1 VIKLFS
7 VKKVSIICHACISYF
22 SWFCLTRFSRVTSRV
37 SLDTVRP
44 LPMFMGVTGQG
55 LCFAPDAFTPPA
67 KKLDKSTHEKIKTR
81 MKMNFAFF
89 LSNYAVVAALV
100 AIVVALMHPG
110 MLFSLGIVWA
120 LWTAHTYLISNE
132 LVLYGFNIG
141 GLVSI
146 NRRSNA
152 LMVLT
157 ALVTVW
163 KCLSPVIIF
172 FAISGLIILS
182 HAIMRDPSK
191 VIDTDNAFK
200 HDDSDESGTSDSEVM
215 VERPAVRSDKV

>member
-1 VIKLFS
+1 M
-7 VKKVSIICHACISYF
+7 
-22 SWFCLTRFSRVTSRV
+22 

-44 LPMFMGVTGQG
+44 LPMFMGVTGHAF
-55 LCFAPDAFTPPA
+55 CFAPDAFTPPT
-67 KKLDKSTHEKIKTR
+67 KKLDKSTPEKIKSR

-100 AIVVALMHPG
+100 ALVVALMHPG

-120 LWTAHTYLISNE
+120 LWSAHTYLISNE
-132 LVLYGFNIG
+132 LVIFNLNIG

-157 ALVTVW
+157 TIVTVW
-163 KCLSPVIIF
+163 KCLPPAILFV
-172 FAISGLIILS
+172 AISGLIILS

-191 VIDTDNAFK
+191 VMETDNAFK
-200 HDDSDESGTSDSEVM
+200 QHDDSDDSGTSDSEVM
-215 VERPAVRSDKV
+215 VDRPAVRTDVP

>member
-1 VIKLFS
+1 LFLQGFYLS
-7 VKKVSIICHACISYF
+7 VTMCISHF
-22 SWFCLTRFSRVTSRV
+22 SWFCFTRFSRVTSRV

-44 LPMFMGVTGQG
+44 LPMFMGVTQG
-55 LCFAPDAFTPPA
+55 LCFAPDAFTPPT
-67 KKLDKSTHEKIKTR
+67 KKLDKSTHEKVKSR
-81 MKMNFAFF
+81 LKMNFAFF

-100 AIVVALMHPG
+100 ALVVALMHPR

-120 LWTAHTYLISNE
+120 LWSAHTYLISNE
-132 LVLYGFNIG
+132 LVLFGLNIG

-157 ALVTVW
+157 AIVTVW
-163 KCLSPVIIF
+163 KCLSPAIIF
-172 FAISGLIILS
+172 VAISGLIILS

-191 VIDTDNAFK
+191 VIATDNAFK
-200 HDDSDESGTSDSEVM
+200 HDDSDDSGTSDSEVM
-215 VERPAVRSDKV
+215 VDRPAVRSDVP

>member
-1 VIKLFS
+1 M
-7 VKKVSIICHACISYF
+7 
-22 SWFCLTRFSRVTSRV
+22 

-44 LPMFMGVTGQG
+44 LPMFMGVTGNA

-67 KKLDKSTHEKIKTR
+67 KKLDKSTHEKIKSR

-89 LSNYAVVAALV
+89 LSNYAVVATLV
-100 AIVVALMHPG
+100 ALVVALMHPK

-120 LWTAHTYLISNE
+120 GWSAHTYLIFNE
-132 LVLYGFNIG
+132 LLLFGINIG

-163 KCLSPVIIF
+163 NCLSPAIIF

-191 VIDTDNAFK
+191 VMETDNAFK
-200 HDDSDESGTSDSEVM
+200 HHEDSDDSGTTSDSEVM
-215 VERPAVRSDKV
+215 VERPAVPSDVP

>member
-1 VIKLFS
+1 
-7 VKKVSIICHACISYF
+7 
-22 SWFCLTRFSRVTSRV
+22 V

-44 LPMFMGVTGQG
+44 LPMFMGVTGHA

-67 KKLDKSTHEKIKTR
+67 KKLDKSTLEKIKSR
-81 MKMNFAFF
+81 MKTNFAFF

-100 AIVVALMHPG
+100 ALVVALMHPG
-110 MLFSLGIVWA
+110 MLFSLGIVWVF
-120 LWTAHTYLISNE
+120 WSAHTYLISNE
-132 LVLYGFNIG
+132 LVLFGFSIG

-157 ALVTVW
+157 AIVTVW

-172 FAISGLIILS
+172 VAISGLIILS

-191 VIDTDNAFK
+191 VIETDNAFK
-200 HDDSDESGTSDSEVM
+200 HRDDSDDSGTSDSEVM
-215 VERPAVRSDKV
+215 VERPAVRMDVA